1 MQKEY
6 LTVFKSNV
14 ARQLLREGYTICDIK
29 PDKLDPDHK
38 KTIFVFRNKEGLLER
53 LKELK
58 REDLQD
64 DIVA

>member
-38 KTIFVFRNKEGLLER
+38 KTIFVFRNKEGLLDR

>member
-6 LTVFKSNV
+6 LTIFTAKI
-14 ARQLLREGYTICDIK
+14 ARQLLRENFEIVDLK

-64 DIVA
+64 NNVA